1 MVVDQQLQP
10 NEREHAIQFDDNK
23 QTNKQTILM
32 AKPTRR
38 KKIFIHRTTLFC
50 YSSLRRHR
58 ATKGCREEDWVP
70 EDVLL
75 PGRRCP
81 PWHHRHLGGAPNTHQ
96 QQRRRQQQFTHT
108 HTQTT
113 PTTRPLQT
121 LISSSSNKS
130 IKQATM
136 EKVEEYLAT
145 VNAFIERY
153 PTITFCEQLKDVE
166 KKTGYPKTYFFLA
179 AVVLLGTIVTLVGG
193 FKLLTDL
200 VGFLYPAYMSFKSME
215 SAKGVPEDATQW
227 LTYWVVFSSLSVI
240 ESVAGFIIGWIPMY
254 YFIKLGVIIWLYH
267 PKTKGAEVIYTQVVK
282 THIAP
287 HIEKLQGSAAA
298 ASKKKE

>member
-1 MVVDQQLQP
+1 MNVNMQS
-10 NEREHAIQFDDNK
+10 NSTTTNK
-23 QTNKQTILM
+23 QTNKQFSWQNRHV
-32 AKPTRR
+32 AK
-38 KKIFIHRTTLFC
+38 K
-50 YSSLRRHR
+50 YSSIGPHCFVIHPYV
-58 ATKGCREEDWVP
+58 AT
-70 EDVLL
+70 
-75 PGRRCP
+75 
-81 PWHHRHLGGAPNTHQ
+81 
-96 QQRRRQQQFTHT
+96 
-108 HTQTT
+108 
-113 PTTRPLQT
+113 
-121 LISSSSNKS
+121 
-130 IKQATM
+130 
-136 EKVEEYLAT
+136 
-145 VNAFIERY
+145 
-153 PTITFCEQLKDVE
+153 EQLKDVE